1 MVTGPTLLSW
11 LLSERQIMREDQV
24 GRLARALMPMA
35 AALPQG
41 AADLHA
47 WLVEDG
53 VPSWCLGRPGGRPP
67 RARAGAVAGLVVGG
81 D

>member
-1 MVTGPTLLSW
+1 LSW

-53 VPSWCLGRPGGRPP
+53 VPSWCLGRLAAAHREHARVLP
-67 RARAGAVAGLVVGG
+67 RAW
-81 D
+81 